1 MKWHQIRSHIAT
13 FALLPAVFSVG
24 QLCAQQKPLDQAAD
38 LLSEGLDRRSGDYRR
53 LVLRLWE
60 C

>member
-1 MKWHQIRSHIAT
+1 MAPDQIAYRNLCTTSRGLLGRAALRAT
-13 FALLPAVFSVG
+13 
-24 QLCAQQKPLDQAAD
+24 KTLDQAAD

>member
-24 QLCAQQKPLDQAAD
+24 QLCAQQKPSTKPPTSFPKGSIAEAVTIA
-38 LLSEGLDRRSGDYRR
+38 G
-53 LVLRLWE
+53 
-60 C
+60 